1 LIREGEVE
9 GIAFHGLFYSTG
21 FCLIE

>member
-9 GIAFHGLFYSTG
+9 GIAFYGLFYSTG

>member
-9 GIAFHGLFYSTG
+9 GIAFHSLFYSTG